1 MTNHLI
7 ALLLVFAAQAASS
20 ALSTATIHAAVGNSA
35 MRLVLTASVSD
46 AVKLSVLSGVV
57 ALAVSGNWM
66 GIAAAVAGGALG
78 NYLAH
83 KTRLSPTPSTP
94 NNGTSHGN

>member
-1 MTNHLI
+1 MNVT
-7 ALLLVFAAQAASS
+7 LLLIFAAQATGSFF
-20 ALSTATIHAAVGNSA
+20 ATRVFHAALADSA
-35 MRLVLTASVSD
+35 TRFVMTAAVAD
-46 AVKLSVLSGVV
+46 TVKLSVLSGVA

-83 KTRLSPTPSTP
+83 KTRSSAPPSTP
-94 NNGTSHGN
+94 NNGTSHGS